1 MNLEYSTDK
10 QSWIVLEGNSI
21 EIPAN
26 SKVYLRGNN
35 DSTAVGMIDS
45 NMGINAFTCSGQ
57 YNVGGNIMSL
67 LYSDECMVKDTLTNA
82 STFMGLF
89 IQSTTLVNAK
99 DLQLPATTLAE
110 GCYFGM
116 FLGCSSLTTAPELPA
131 TTLAKGCYFGMFAE
145 CTSLTIAPELPA
157 TTLAEGCYNY
167 MFSACTSLTEIYAP
181 NISTW
186 DWAACD
192 GWVENVADEGTMHF
206 NTRALFDSIGGNG
219 NTGRSSIPGEWTAHI
234 IETGEYI
241 KTEWPS

>member
-110 GCYFGM
+110 GCY
-116 FLGCSSLTTAPELPA
+116 
-131 TTLAKGCYFGMFAE
+131 
-145 CTSLTIAPELPA
+145 
-157 TTLAEGCYNY
+157 NY